1 MVPNIQYNKWLI
13 PQKERPSKYFLT
25 GQWKEF
31 AVYTEIRTGYTFTFQ
46 RFPSWAGSAQGWIK
60 IA

>member
-13 PQKERPSKYFLT
+13 PQKERPSK
-25 GQWKEF
+25 KEF

-46 RFPSWAGSAQGWIK
+46 RFASWAGSAQGWIK